1 MCEGGACCDAVV
13 EGGACCNAVVEGG
26 ACCDAVVEGGAC
38 HGCDAVVAA
47 REGDAASIGGTVE
60 CYVAD

>member
-1 MCEGGACCDAVV
+1 MC
-13 EGGACCNAVVEGG
+13 EGG